1 MIIQYAAEVTS
12 TVDRMKQHTFG
23 TAIVQKNTPGVYTYQ
38 FGQGKM
44 SAEAIVNYMLTGAEQ
59 MSDMIAVVDEMAAIL
74 TNHATLKRIFSNTFP
89 SLTQQLTK
97 NSIIMTTS
105 DNNANLMRAVGNDTA
120 PGIIAALSEII
131 VEMFADTNFIADSIG
146 YSFRELRTQRV
157 PRYSDLV
164 RLFMKSE
171 LIDVIES
178 VPLRIPIKS
187 TKFNPAYLLAEFTN
201 KASTLGKAMSRIGYN
216 LQHLHDALYVTRAYF
231 VEQGSVAHK
240 IPADLINSTEFGDL
254 ISNVTFVKA
263 AFEAGIS
270 SPTTG
275 AWNLMT
281 AVRNTIRIINL
292 SDRYSIVTLAT
303 AVAPYRYESITDGR
317 SNLVGGVLSY
327 AVNFKHPIEV
337 GLFADVNT
345 LENASEAVPLTDY
358 NQTIGSMVAAVQ
370 DKDVMLPAHQAVT
383 QMISALHIDSY
394 DSEPMSRLAIVD
406 TLSDIDMFHIAADRA
421 DTVFID
427 IDKGGVSAG
436 GLIFAKDLR
445 GKRLF
450 AETIPFEGMVYT
462 ADPATLILS
471 CDDFEPTIPFDM
483 GTQMTPQS
491 MWDTFMMDDDGELYH
506 DFSGMRKFA
515 ITIGEEA
522 IEEDL
527 DICSLLRLV
536 RRVNAKMIKLA
547 LSPQIFD
554 AALSA
559 PIDAYE
565 HVIDSI
571 HDEERETVNVTL
583 QTQLGHIL
591 NGFLSTVYDTESV
604 SSVVEEVVRRI
615 ARKVSPRNRDITYQ
629 RMHQINYRRQIDL
642 NITFLILTKLGLLRE
657 PLGDD
662 VISSTEARVMKFLRD
677 TKFYER
683 LIGTQLGKV
692 S

>member
-1 MIIQYAAEVTS
+1 MKLQFAGEVTS

-23 TAIVQKNTPGVYTYQ
+23 TAIIQKNTPGIYTYQ
-38 FGQGKM
+38 FGQGKL
-44 SAEAIVNYMLTGAEQ
+44 SVESIVNYMLTGTEQ
-59 MSDMIAVVDEMAAIL
+59 MSDMISIVDEMSSIL
-74 TNHATLKRIFSNTFP
+74 TNHSTLKRIFTNTFP

-105 DNNANLMRAVGNDTA
+105 DNNSNLIRAIGNDTS
-120 PGIIAALSEII
+120 PGIIAAISEII

-146 YSFRELRTQRV
+146 YSFREIRNQRV

-164 RLFMKSE
+164 RMFMKSE

-178 VPLRIPIKS
+178 VPLRISIKS

-201 KASTLGKAMSRIGYN
+201 KAATLGKAMSRIGYN
-216 LQHLHDALYVTRAYF
+216 LQHLHDSLYAVRAYF

-270 SPTTG
+270 APTTG
-275 AWNLMT
+275 EWNLMT

-337 GLFADVNT
+337 GLFANVNT
-345 LENASEAVPLTDY
+345 LENASEAVPLSDY
-358 NQTIGSMVAAVQ
+358 NQTIGSMVAALQ
-370 DKDVMLPAHQAVT
+370 DKDVMLPAHQAVV

-394 DSEPMSRLAIVD
+394 DAEPMSRLAVVD

-427 IDKGGVSAG
+427 VDKGGIQAG

-450 AETIPFEGMVYT
+450 AETIPFEGVVYT
-462 ADPATLILS
+462 TDPATLILS

-483 GTQMTPQS
+483 GTQITPQT
-491 MWDTFMMDDDGELYH
+491 MWDTFMMDDDKQLLH
-506 DFSGMRKFA
+506 DFSGVRKFA
-515 ITIGEEA
+515 VTIGEES

-536 RRVNAKMIKLA
+536 RRVNAKMINLV
-547 LSPQIFD
+547 LSPRIFD

-559 PIDAYE
+559 PLDAYE
-565 HVIDSI
+565 HVLDAI
-571 HDEERETVNVTL
+571 HDEEKEMVEVTL
-583 QTQLGHIL
+583 QTQLGHII
-591 NGFLSTVYDTESV
+591 NGFMSTIFDTDSV
-604 SSVVEEVVRRI
+604 NSVVEEVVRRI
-615 ARKVSPRNRDITYQ
+615 ARKVAPRNRDITYQ

-642 NITFLILTKLGLLRE
+642 NVSFLILSKLGLLQT
-657 PLGDD
+657 PKGGD
-662 VISSTEARVMKFLRD
+662 VISVTEGRVMEFLKE